1 MQIKRGDIWYIDRGI
16 NSGSEQRAG
25 RPAVVVSNDKN
36 NQFSPTIE
44 VVYLTTQPKK
54 DLPTHVLITNGG
66 RESTVLCEQVTT
78 VAVERLTTYRGRVS
92 EEEMRAIEEAILV
105 SLDLPIDAEVTDDS
119 PPALEH
125 RLMRVEVECGV
136 LRKMYG
142 ELLDR
147 IVGT

>member
-1 MQIKRGDIWYIDRGI
+1 MQIKRGDIWYIDRGT

-78 VAVERLTTYRGRVS
+78 VAVERLTTYRGQVS

-105 SLDLPIDAEVTDDS
+105 SLDLPIGAEAADDS

-142 ELLDR
+142 ELLDW

>member
-1 MQIKRGDIWYIDRGI
+1 M
-16 NSGSEQRAG
+16 
-25 RPAVVVSNDKN
+25 
-36 NQFSPTIE
+36 
-44 VVYLTTQPKK
+44 
-54 DLPTHVLITNGG
+54 
-66 RESTVLCEQVTT
+66 TT

-105 SLDLPIDAEVTDDS
+105 SLDLPTDAEVTDDS